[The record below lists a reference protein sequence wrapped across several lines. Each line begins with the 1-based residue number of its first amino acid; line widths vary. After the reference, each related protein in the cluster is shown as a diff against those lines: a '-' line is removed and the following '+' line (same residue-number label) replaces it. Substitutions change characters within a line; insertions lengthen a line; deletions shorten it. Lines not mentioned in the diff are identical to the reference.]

1 MSNTFCKF
9 LSNQTR
15 IEYGQLRPCCWFK
28 DSVDINDTFKVQQ
41 FLSSVEKID
50 SYEAANGNCSDCQY
64 RELNNLYSPR
74 LASFQ
79 VPELETATDNTKLS
93 IEIQIDKD
101 CNGACLICGPWNS
114 TTWEKYENKTQNIST
129 QKISNFKLET
139 SNFVSNIS
147 KRIDFSSAKS
157 VLFLGGE
164 PLRTNSHLTFLNL
177 IKDPAGTR
185 IKYTTNGSYYP
196 NNETLEMWSKFK
208 EIAIQ
213 FSIDGIGKH
222 FDYLRWPLQWDQVEN
237 NIQLLKNKPLPN
249 IEITRFSYTTT
260 PFSLYYHD
268 RYVDWANK
276 NFSNGDL
283 MFSKMWQPRGHTP
296 MALSAIPPLLQKE
309 IKTKYGEDHQATNIL
324 EKFNS
329 NDYRKFMSYITEHDQ
344 HRQLNW
350 RNTFPEIAKFF
361 R

>member
-1 MSNTFCKF
+1 MSNNFCKL
-9 LSNQTR
+9 LSNQIR
-15 IEYGQLRPCCWFK
+15 IEYGQLRPCCWFR
-28 DSVDINDTFKVQQ
+28 DSVDITDTHGVQQ
-41 FLSSVEKID
+41 FLSKIEKID
-50 SYEAANGNCSDCQY
+50 SYEAAEGNCSECQY
-64 RELNNLYSPR
+64 RETNGLHLPR
-74 LASFQ
+74 TQSLQSYI
-79 VPELETATDNTKLS
+79 LGDATNNTKLS

-114 TTWEKYENKTQNIST
+114 TTWEKYENKTQKIST

-139 SNFVSNIS
+139 SNFVSDLS

-164 PLRTNSHLTFLNL
+164 PLRTNSHLAFLKL
-177 IKDPAGTR
+177 IKNPAGTQ

-196 NNETLEMWSKFK
+196 DDETLETWSKFK
-208 EIAIQ
+208 QVQIQ
-213 FSIDGIGKH
+213 FSIDGIGEH
-222 FDYLRWPLQWDQVEN
+222 FDYLRWPLQWSQVEN
-237 NIQLLKNKPLPN
+237 NIKLLKNKPLPN

-268 RYVDWANK
+268 RYVDWASTI
-276 NFSNGDL
+276 FGDGEF

-309 IKTKYGEDHQATNIL
+309 IKTRYGENHQATNIL
-324 EKFNS
+324 EKFNGLS
-329 NDYRKFMSYITEHDQ
+329 YRRFMSYITEHDQ